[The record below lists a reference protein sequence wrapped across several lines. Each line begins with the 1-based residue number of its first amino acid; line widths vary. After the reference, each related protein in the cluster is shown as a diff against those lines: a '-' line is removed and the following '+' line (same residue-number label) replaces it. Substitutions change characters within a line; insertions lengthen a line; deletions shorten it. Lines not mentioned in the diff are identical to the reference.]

1 MSLSTNLIRLR
12 DQNGWSQEQL
22 AEKLGVARSTVAK
35 WESGKG
41 VPIVAVVVRAELDGA
56 ERGGRTGIGMAVEC
70 RADERIGIINRN
82 ALFGSAGDCE
92 NSQRDN
98 CEKAEVHIIKW
109 IIIISTNIHKISPR
123 LLRK

>member
-41 VPIVAVVVRAELDGA
+41 VPKIDNLIVMSDLFDVTLDNL
-56 ERGGRTGIGMAVEC
+56 I
-70 RADERIGIINRN
+70 
-82 ALFGSAGDCE
+82 
-92 NSQRDN
+92 
-98 CEKAEVHIIKW
+98 
-109 IIIISTNIHKISPR
+109 
-123 LLRK
+123 RK

>member
-41 VPIVAVVVRAELDGA
+41 IPKIDTLIVMSDLFDVTLDNL
-56 ERGGRTGIGMAVEC
+56 I
-70 RADERIGIINRN
+70 
-82 ALFGSAGDCE
+82 
-92 NSQRDN
+92 
-98 CEKAEVHIIKW
+98 
-109 IIIISTNIHKISPR
+109 
-123 LLRK
+123 RK

>member
-41 VPIVAVVVRAELDGA
+41 VPKIDTLIVMSDLFDVTLDNL
-56 ERGGRTGIGMAVEC
+56 I
-70 RADERIGIINRN
+70 
-82 ALFGSAGDCE
+82 
-92 NSQRDN
+92 
-98 CEKAEVHIIKW
+98 
-109 IIIISTNIHKISPR
+109 
-123 LLRK
+123 RK